1 MGSSGVKGTM
11 NEPNPNRPG
20 PHPRT
25 LVLLAFAVIYIVW
38 GSTYLAIR
46 VVVETMPPFLSA
58 AARFLVAGG
67 LFVGFLAWRGLPLP
81 TRAEWK
87 LAAVTGL
94 LLCVGGNGLVVWAEK
109 SISSGLAALLVALT
123 PVWFASLEWIRPGGK
138 RPDFKTVVGI
148 VIGFVGVI
156 LLVKGR
162 SAADSNGGS
171 LWAALAVVAA
181 GISWAAGS
189 LYSKHAGKAGSPW
202 MNAAAQMICGGV
214 GLLVLSAAVGEPVR
228 TDWSAISGRSVVALV
243 YLVVFGSWLGFSTY
257 VWLLRASTPSLVSTY
272 AYVNPVIAVFL
283 GWLILG
289 ETVSG
294 KMFAGALVVVAGVV
308 AITVPRTIVADLL
321 NKFGSRRSTSS
332 KLAERPGFVTCP
344 DRE

>member
-1 MGSSGVKGTM
+1 M
-11 NEPNPNRPG
+11 
-20 PHPRT
+20 
-25 LVLLAFAVIYIVW
+25 LLAFAVIYVVW

-58 AARFLVAGG
+58 AARFLVAGM
-67 LFVGFLAWRGLPLP
+67 LFLAFLVWRGVPVP
-81 TRAEWK
+81 TAREWK
-87 LAAVTGL
+87 HATVTGL

-123 PVWFASLEWIRPGGK
+123 PVWFALLDWIRPGGK
-138 RPDFKTVVGI
+138 RPEFKTVLGI
-148 VIGFVGVI
+148 GIGFAGVI

-171 LWAALAVVAA
+171 LIASLAVVVA

-189 LYSKHAGKAGSPW
+189 LYARHAGKAGSPW
-202 MNAAAQMICGGV
+202 MNAAAQMICGGAA
-214 GLLVLSAAVGEPVR
+214 LLVLSVVLAEPPRVQ
-228 TDWSAISGRSVVALV
+228 WSAISARSIIALI
-243 YLVVFGSWLGFSTY
+243 YLIVFGSWLGFSTY
-257 VWLLRASTPSLVSTY
+257 VWLLRASTPSRVSTY

-294 KMFAGALVVVAGVV
+294 RMITGALIVVAGVV
-308 AITVPRTIVADLL
+308 AITLPSSTGLAGKVS
-321 NKFGSRRSTSS
+321 FGTSGANRRS
-332 KLAERPGFVTCP
+332 FVACP
-344 DRE
+344 DQE